1 MSCSRV
7 WSQAPSL
14 VMAKAVEMLMGDMK
28 MLDSGLLLAA
38 TCLYSDRAKRPLALD
53 SSQTRGFVDPGTGC
67 VVGGSGASGSGLR

>member
-1 MSCSRV
+1 
-7 WSQAPSL
+7 
-14 VMAKAVEMLMGDMK
+14 MGDMK

-53 SSQTRGFVDPGTGC
+53 SSQTRGFVDPGNGC